1 MRAITMDTR
10 IRKMAAICVA
20 CGDHHKV
27 GEKRNLQAS
36 KDVLQLWE
44 FLFCSLLQSRV
55 LPDGI
60 LRDAKICRKCYTA
73 YERLLKVY
81 YKNIRSFVLA
91 TLQHNLH
98 FDFVGTVKS
107 ERQFGQSSRRSWSE
121 P

>member
-1 MRAITMDTR
+1 MRAITIDTR

-60 LRDAKICRKCYTA
+60 LRDAKI
-73 YERLLKVY
+73 YEHLLKVY
-81 YKNIRSFVLA
+81 IKIYAASFWQHFNIIY
-91 TLQHNLH
+91 TLIL
-98 FDFVGTVKS
+98 
-107 ERQFGQSSRRSWSE
+107 
-121 P
+121 